1 MEIIRTCKRWWY
13 KYKRYKGMYKKSKNY
28 VSNTV
33 GDDKEKQDKSSTNTT
48 TNTTSNTETNTK
60 DPINESLGSDKD
72 DDVILDL

>member
-1 MEIIRTCKRWWY
+1 
-13 KYKRYKGMYKKSKNY
+13 MYKKSKNY

-33 GDDKEKQDKSSTNTT
+33 GDDKEKQDTTNTT
-48 TNTTSNTETNTK
+48 TNTETNTK

>member
-1 MEIIRTCKRWWY
+1 MGIIRTYKRWWY
-13 KYKRYKGMYKKSKNY
+13 KYKRYKGMYNKSKNY

-33 GDDKEKQDKSSTNTT
+33 GDDKDKKDKSSTNTT
-48 TNTTSNTETNTK
+48 TNTGNNTK

>member
-1 MEIIRTCKRWWY
+1 MGIIRTCKRWWY

-33 GDDKEKQDKSSTNTT
+33 GDDKEKQDTTNTT
-48 TNTTSNTETNTK
+48 TNTETNTK